1 MKVAIGLVCAALLA
15 VLAWP
20 SVGFADSRSG
30 STGTPAAEQS
40 APPLTATVM
49 LPPAVVAL
57 DPLTPPVDPDEEQ
70 NLAAQVVPTM
80 VVLAPDVT
88 ADGAPR
94 PAQPGYADGVTID
107 EFDLFEDCVTVDQAS
122 DPSPS
127 ATPLLSPGPLPSVD
141 ASPIAVHASAEP
153 TPQPTA
159 SAEPTPQ
166 PTATAEPTASA
177 EPTATAEPTAE
188 ATPRVSD
195 APTPSQTPSATSSAQ
210 DSKVLCPI
218 E

>member
-1 MKVAIGLVCAALLA
+1 
-15 VLAWP
+15 
-20 SVGFADSRSG
+20 
-30 STGTPAAEQS
+30 
-40 APPLTATVM
+40 M

-127 ATPLLSPGPLPSVD
+127 ATPLLSPEALPSVD
-141 ASPIAVHASAEP
+141 ASPTAVP
-153 TPQPTA
+153 TSQPAA

>member
-127 ATPLLSPGPLPSVD
+127 ATPLLSPEALPSVD
-141 ASPIAVHASAEP
+141 ASPTAVPTSQPAASAEP
-153 TPQPTA
+153 TPQ
-159 SAEPTPQ
+159 
-166 PTATAEPTASA
+166 PTASA